1 MLYALPIHS
10 LPCSY
15 LGMQHFLHYWHAA
28 SKKLLLVDC
37 LLTTLAGKATGSLVC
52 KCFHCVFKNKLTCNN
67 NFSCVWFIT
76 IACSRLK
83 VEVRVQCKNVCYTQ
97 QSSVVSYEHWLLA
110 VVIAFQCDIISC
122 KLAQRGLR
130 LRPAAATEF
139 SECGCGKGCPFPRN
153 RTKPNETWRNRAIII
168 VKCVTKMYQIA
179 ILVKDLLAA
188 AVRRRR

>member
-110 VVIAFQCDIISC
+110 VVIAFQCDIISY

-139 SECGCGKGCPFPRN
+139 SECGCGNAVGLTSIPYLMEGSFLDLDYIPSK
-153 RTKPNETWRNRAIII
+153 I
-168 VKCVTKMYQIA
+168 QIA
-179 ILVKDLLAA
+179 ESTLLPWP
-188 AVRRRR
+188 